1 MALSEMEKRIL
12 QLRFNTESIS
22 NAKKIDYQEYRLSK
36 KQIISKLAEE
46 GHKVSMV
53 EITNFLKSKLG
64 DRKSLDYGD
73 ISPLRLYVDLPRYPG
88 CCNRLHTG
96 CG

>member
-1 MALSEMEKRIL
+1 MLKIFMALSEMEKRIL

-64 DRKSLDYGD
+64 FRKSFDYGVYEVLD
-73 ISPLRLYVDLPRYPG
+73 EELSRCNHRLEYKVF
-88 CCNRLHTG
+88 
-96 CG
+96 

>member
-1 MALSEMEKRIL
+1 MNSVYDISMLEIHMALSEMEKRIL

-46 GHKVSMV
+46 GHKVS
-53 EITNFLKSKLG
+53 I
-64 DRKSLDYGD
+64 SLDFICIGIYFYN
-73 ISPLRLYVDLPRYPG
+73 LR
-88 CCNRLHTG
+88 
-96 CG
+96 